1 MNKATKSSK
10 EHTSRKE
17 LSGMYHKLSNE
28 NKFTL
33 TSTENEDLFESK
45 NVDIENTTNKDLS
58 TTVYYVLEKK

>member
-1 MNKATKSSK
+1 MNKATKSST

-17 LSGMYHKLSNE
+17 LSGMYHKLLNE

-45 NVDIENTTNKDLS
+45 NVDIENNINKDLS
-58 TTVYYVLEKK
+58 TTVYNVLEKK